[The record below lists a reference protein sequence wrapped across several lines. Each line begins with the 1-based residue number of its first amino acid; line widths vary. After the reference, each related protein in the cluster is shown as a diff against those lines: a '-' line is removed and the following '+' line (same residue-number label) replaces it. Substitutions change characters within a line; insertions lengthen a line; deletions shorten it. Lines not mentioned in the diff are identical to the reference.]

1 MEELFDNYEDEQ
13 YMDYKIIKSYNVYL
27 YPNNII
33 IPRVKLHLGIGYLL
47 ENKAIILEQNGFDI
61 QPIYFMTRKDLND
74 YFQKNGLI
82 ELKINHV
89 HTYLEMCQKY
99 YNENDEEIYLT

>member
-1 MEELFDNYEDEQ
+1 LIIINTEELFDNYEDEQ
-13 YMDYKIIKSYNVYL
+13 YMDYKIIKSYNVY
-27 YPNNII
+27 
-33 IPRVKLHLGIGYLL
+33 
-47 ENKAIILEQNGFDI
+47 KAIILEQNGFDI